1 MKLAGRLALES
12 GRDQKDSPAP
22 TSGRVCGYHGIDVLV
37 NMLSADGFTA
47 EMRGLIPTGAQ
58 VRLKLPGLGAAHAR
72 VLSSEDGHLHAR
84 FANPIGTGRLAR
96 VPGFSRAAA

>member
-12 GRDQKDSPAP
+12 GADQHEQAVAGSRRA
-22 TSGRVCGYHGIDVLV
+22 CGYHGIDILV

-47 EMRGLIPTGAQ
+47 EMRGLIPPGAQ

-84 FANPIGTGRLAR
+84 FANPIGLGRLAR
-96 VPGFSRAAA
+96 VPGFSRIAA